1 MSSVNLVLLALEH
14 IDELG
19 EKLLEE
25 KLLRYSSSN
34 LKQILNKQ
42 KDWTRTIRNDLNT
55 EYRYE

>member
-42 KDWTRTIRNDLNT
+42 KDWTRAIRNDLNT